1 MGGMLTEPFKLDRLA
16 LWRSIRPDRLDELD
30 LDDALRELAS
40 QLHAAGAPDL
50 PFEEQARVLLSDHL
64 AMRAAGGEMPSVESL
79 TGGAWDELWS
89 LRRALDL
96 FRPLL
101 AKRTRERDEA
111 RAERDALV
119 ERNSVQKGR
128 LAEVFYR
135 LTEEQATRLKEGEN
149 REASEGAW
157 HEATGCA
164 GPDDARAEMA
174 RLRARIADL
183 EAQLAARR
191 VEPGAD
197 VVERLT
203 CVYLKA
209 LNAPVT
215 QDMVELPSP
224 RTAMAAVLSAL
235 AEMGEEA
242 LPSSLD
248 ILATV
253 SQGGAIAHGVH
264 AMLRAKVSPVL
275 GALRARVAEFEG
287 VATERDEYRAQ
298 IEEHVEEAQRLKN
311 RLAALEAESSHHQ
324 ATVAALREASK
335 PWATRKFLEGL
346 RDRADEPLK
355 SAIAEL
361 LEVGK

>member
-1 MGGMLTEPFKLDRLA
+1 MGGMSTEPFKLDLVAVLA
-16 LWRSIRPDRLDELD
+16 ADEHARVAAHDERACVVLEEV
-30 LDDALRELAS
+30 AR
-40 QLHAAGAPDL
+40 QLHANGAPDAPL
-50 PFEEQARVLLSDHL
+50 EQQLATLLSDHL
-64 AMRAAGGEMPSVESL
+64 AMREAGEEMPSVESL

-111 RAERDALV
+111 RAERGALV

-275 GALRARVAEFEG
+275 GALRARVAQLEANAALNQSVGIEG
-287 VATERDEYRAQ
+287 VTVRAVRRCMLCGGSGNCQ
-298 IEEHVEEAQRLKN
+298 ASG
-311 RLAALEAESSHHQ
+311 AACANCNGTGYHE
-324 ATVAALREASK
+324 
-335 PWATRKFLEGL
+335 
-346 RDRADEPLK
+346 
-355 SAIAEL
+355 
-361 LEVGK
+361 